1 MPGDAFKCG
10 RDFIYG
16 DGRLLER
23 RLFAALFEDGR
34 REAVVNCL
42 RGYQN
47 ADGGFG
53 HALEPDKRA
62 PDSQP
67 LDVQFALQT
76 LDAVDL
82 ADRDMLRRACEFLDS
97 VADDSG
103 AVPIVLPSIAAYPRA
118 AHWGDG
124 EFPPSLSPTIATV
137 GLLYRFAVEHPW
149 RERAANYCFTALE
162 SEPPTDAHAIRDA
175 LIFLEHTPE
184 RERAEILI
192 SRVVGD
198 LPDADYFLADANDER
213 YGLRPLAFA
222 PKPASRWRTL
232 FRDDEIDAHLD
243 ALAAEQEEDGGWPLR
258 WQPPS
263 EAARCEWRGIETL
276 QALRVLVA
284 YERVSAQ

>member
-1 MPGDAFKCG
+1 MRPAVANLLRADQTRRACSSDAVADLRK
-10 RDFIYG
+10 
-16 DGRLLER
+16 
-23 RLFAALFEDGR
+23 FEGGTC
-34 REAVVNCL
+34 EAVVSCL

-47 ADGGFG
+47 PDGGFG

-82 ADRDMLRRACEFLDS
+82 ADPGMLVRACDFLDS
-97 VADDSG
+97 VADETG
-103 AVPIVLPSIAAYPRA
+103 AVPIVLPSLAAYPRA

-124 EFPPSLSPTIATV
+124 EFPPSLSPTVAIV

-149 RERAANYCFTALE
+149 RERAAEYCFGALE
-162 SEPPTDAHAIRDA
+162 REPPTDAHAIRDA
-175 LIFLEHTPE
+175 LVVLEHAPE
-184 RERAEILI
+184 SKRAEKLI
-192 SRVVGD
+192 ARVVGD
-198 LPDADYFLADANDER
+198 LRGADYFLADADDER

-222 PKPASRWRTL
+222 PTPASRWRTL
-232 FRDDEIDAHLD
+232 FGDDEINAHLD
-243 ALAAEQEEDGGWPLR
+243 ALAAEQEDDGGWPLR

-284 YERVSAQ
+284 YERVEP